1 METTNWRKKNRTI
14 SSAGILMNKD
24 GFDQWIADLSFRI
37 DKGLPGQGAHEKMA
51 PLHRKPFHESVL
63 INSGYRT
70 AAVLALIVP
79 DPINSSPRIIL
90 IERSEGP
97 VSHSGQISFPGGKRE
112 GDEDLLA
119 TALREANEE
128 LGIVPDQVCL
138 LGKLTSLYIP
148 PSNFLVHPFLGYMNA
163 IPEFILSEAEVK
175 KVLLLPVFSFLDQ
188 GNISIEV
195 FKSSNGSSVEAPTY
209 RIDDVAIWGATAMMI
224 AEISALIHS
233 EI

>member
-1 METTNWRKKNRTI
+1 M
-14 SSAGILMNKD
+14 MNKD
-24 GFDQWIADLSFRI
+24 GFDQWIANLSLRI
-37 DKGLPGQGAHEKMA
+37 EKGLPGQGAHERMT
-51 PLHRKPFHESVL
+51 PLHRKPFNESIL

-79 DPINSSPRIIL
+79 DPINYLPRIIL

-128 LGIVPDQVCL
+128 LGIQADQVSL
-138 LGKLTSLYIP
+138 LGGLTSLYIQ
-148 PSNFLVHPFLGYMNA
+148 PSNFLVHPFLGYMNE
-163 IPEFILSEAEVK
+163 IPDFILSEAEVK
-175 KVLLLPVFSFLDQ
+175 RVLVLPLFSFLEQ
-188 GNISIEV
+188 SNVSVKV
-195 FKSSNGSSVEAPTY
+195 FKSSSGVSVEAPTY
-209 RIDDVAIWGATAMMI
+209 RIDDVTIWGATAMMI
-224 AEISALIHS
+224 AEIGALIQS